1 MSVKTRGRWLLG
13 LMLGMGL
20 WGPVTVHAATNLVR
34 WPAVQSLAPRNCEL
48 ESKQTRLYQLNR
60 ATMQLTPRGTA
71 RTTELGV
78 GGHRTSCRN
87 QGH

>member
-1 MSVKTRGRWLLG
+1 MRLKIRGRWLLG

-71 RTTELGV
+71 RTLSLI
-78 GGHRTSCRN
+78 HI
-87 QGH
+87 